1 MHAFVKDLIALRH
14 RYNDW
19 IIQGQIDYEALD
31 NGVKISLTHQ
41 GSRLLAYFNHEGS
54 LKIDQ
59 PTQLCLANAYQDNC
73 LGPDGLIIYEEEV

>member
-1 MHAFVKDLIALRH
+1 MHAFVKALIALRH

-41 GSRLLAYFNHEGS
+41 SLRLVAYFNHEGS

-59 PTQLCLANAYQDNC
+59 PAKLCLANGYYDNC